1 MVNPFQIQSIEP
13 EFSSISLESQLIGF
27 FTSSHPRL
35 SHTSCARSR
44 SKPTYSPLS
53 SLYPKGGYCASNP
66 TVNVL
71 LSASAYTETTPVII
85 EAAITP
91 AMSTAKDLF
100 FMINISSLS
109 VLLFITQPLYHVKV
123 CVNPITHLRLCQE

>member
-1 MVNPFQIQSIEP
+1 MGAINDSLFGHYVSYYTYAEGNNSMQSEQAESTLEP
-13 EFSSISLESQLIGF
+13 
-27 FTSSHPRL
+27 T
-35 SHTSCARSR
+35 
-44 SKPTYSPLS
+44 
-53 SLYPKGGYCASNP
+53 
-66 TVNVL
+66 
-71 LSASAYTETTPVII
+71 SAYTETTPVII

-123 CVNPITHLRLCQE
+123 CVNPITHLRLCQA

>member
-1 MVNPFQIQSIEP
+1 MSTKN
-13 EFSSISLESQLIGF
+13 SSRF
-27 FTSSHPRL
+27 
-35 SHTSCARSR
+35 
-44 SKPTYSPLS
+44 
-53 SLYPKGGYCASNP
+53 
-66 TVNVL
+66 
-71 LSASAYTETTPVII
+71 TPVII